1 MDRMLYTAMTG
12 ATEMMHAQSVTAN
25 NLANVS
31 TTAFKRELALQQ
43 HVPVE
48 GESSSRHY
56 SIASTTAQD
65 FEPGQMKMTGRSLD
79 VAVEGKGWMA
89 IVGQNGLTGYTRAGS
104 MQVSDSGILM
114 DRSGNMVLGNNGP
127 VAVPPDSELEIA
139 ADGTVNV
146 IGDEGELALVDRIML
161 VNPENNSLK
170 KDVDG
175 LFRLRQGGEAPP
187 AAEVRVRSGYLEGS
201 NVSAVE
207 AMTEMIQIARQYEMQ
222 VKMMKTA
229 DENASRS
236 ISLLRLN

>member
-12 ATEMMHAQSVTAN
+12 ATEMLHAQSVTAN
-25 NLANVS
+25 NLANVN
-31 TTAFKRELALQQ
+31 TTAFKRELVLQQ

-48 GESSSRHY
+48 GQDQSRHY
-56 SIASTTAQD
+56 SVATTTAQE
-65 FEPGQMKMTGRSLD
+65 FEAGQLKVTGRALD
-79 VAVEGKGWMA
+79 VAIDGEGWIGV
-89 IVGQNGLTGYTRAGS
+89 VGQNGLTGYTRAGS
-104 MQVSDSGILM
+104 MKVSDGGILL
-114 DRSGNMVLGNNGP
+114 DRAGNMVLGNNGP

-161 VNPENNSLK
+161 VNPESNSLK

-207 AMTEMIQIARQYEMQ
+207 AMTDMIQISRQYEMQ
-222 VKMMKTA
+222 VRMMKTA

-236 ISLLRLN
+236 DSLLRLN